1 MKNSSSKVRQGLMDG
16 LFGILT
22 NDMNLDKKI
31 RRFSTFI
38 GLNSSVVFALL
49 YLKSS
54 NSNDM
59 TQAVEELCKWGGM
72 S

>member
-1 MKNSSSKVRQGLMDG
+1 MKNSTSKVRQGFMDG

-38 GLNSSVVFALL
+38 GLNSSVVFSLL
-49 YLKSS
+49 HLKSP
-54 NSNDM
+54 NQNDM
-59 TQAVEELCKWGGM
+59 V
-72 S
+72 

>member
-1 MKNSSSKVRQGLMDG
+1 MKNSKSKVRQGLMDG

-38 GLNSSVVFALL
+38 GLNS
-49 YLKSS
+49 
-54 NSNDM
+54 
-59 TQAVEELCKWGGM
+59 
-72 S
+72 